1 VSGSKPAIVQTSRSL
16 DASPAPPANGD
27 QLQQN
32 NVYVSLESILA
43 RRLAAAAMDGGP
55 KTGYHV
61 PGIGMAASD
70 SQVQAVFV
78 YFQKCAADNGGYVYD
93 FDIEN
98 DRCPR
103 LDAINNN

>member
-1 VSGSKPAIVQTSRSL
+1 MVQTSKSL
-16 DASPAPPANGD
+16 DVSPAPPASGD

-32 NVYVSLESILA
+32 NVCISLESILA
-43 RRLAAAAMDGGP
+43 RRLATAAADGGP

-61 PGIGMAASD
+61 PGIGMAVSD
-70 SQVQAVFV
+70 CQVQEVFV